1 MTKFIKLTNV
11 REDIKGSPLYFNPDH
26 ITCVYDLETEN
37 GEKTFVY
44 GGNPSQT
51 WEVEETAKQV
61 MSLLQGTVS
70 IWDGKINE

>member
-1 MTKFIKLTNV
+1 MTKFIRLTNT
-11 REDIKGSPLYFNPDH
+11 REDIKGTPLYFNTDH
-26 ITCVYDLETEN
+26 ITCVYDLDTEN

-44 GGNPSQT
+44 GGNPAQS
-51 WEVEETAKQV
+51 WEIEETAKQV